1 MKKALSQIVAQ
12 ERNMHLCLLI
22 EKMEQNKHNKS
33 SELTRGSFAA
43 LRGECLGRA
52 ARLKRYTFQEELA

>member
-1 MKKALSQIVAQ
+1 
-12 ERNMHLCLLI
+12 MHLCLLI